1 MPPSSRIP
9 PLLQPLVRT
18 PKDDSLLLVT
28 GTLDASA
35 NWLVARFLYD
45 ALSGGSDREDGNKDG
60 GPTKVVLVSWMRD
73 YDFWRQ
79 EVRKGTGLDL
89 GSLRTQGRFAFVDGL
104 SALFLPADGDDD
116 GTAGGAPGA
125 PGAPGAAAAGNR
137 LPTRPGAPPGR
148 LPPPPG
154 RTPPTPA
161 SANAHALALAHAHA
175 HTPPRTSP
183 AQPGLHTLSSASL
196 DHVAATVTAA
206 LASLRSPGAAS
217 TTLVVLDNP
226 DLLLAAAPSLTPSSL
241 ASLFLTIHSHQPVSH
256 LLVHLQSDLALLT
269 PSLPPQPLQIAQQN
283 LVVKTAHMSAKIL
296 GVRLLDTGV
305 ARDVSGVLRA
315 TVNKDSWA
323 TVGALRSA
331 GSGGRAHADSLEE
344 MGSEVL
350 YKVHGDGSVK
360 VFERGTA
367 AA

>member
-89 GSLRTQGRFAFVDGL
+89 GSLRTQGRFTFVDGL

-116 GTAGGAPGA
+116 GTAGGATGA
-125 PGAPGAAAAGNR
+125 AAGAAGIGAGAGAAAGNR

-161 SANAHALALAHAHA
+161 HAHT
-175 HTPPRTSP
+175 HTPPRSSP

-206 LASLRSPGAAS
+206 LASLRSPDAPS
-217 TTLVVLDNP
+217 STLVVLDNP
-226 DLLLAAAPSLTPSSL
+226 DLLLAAVPSLTPSSL
-241 ASLFLTIHSHQPVSH
+241 ASLFLTIHSHQSVSH

-331 GSGGRAHADSLEE
+331 GSGGRADADPLEE